1 MSALMLLVVK
11 VRFMFLICWF
21 ALVDIE
27 FRIRNTNSGKYAIKF
42 ITEREKLNE
51 RDVGA
56 AFIEAVNR

>member
-27 FRIRNTNSGKYAIKF
+27 FRIRNTISGKYAIKF
-42 ITEREKLNE
+42 ITERKKLNE
-51 RDVGA
+51 RDVEA